1 MIIVPKIFEFELTPD
16 QILTLESKVT
26 DQDIQR
32 SLQLAER
39 TVRVLPSTDS
49 PHEYILQEEEA

>member
-1 MIIVPKIFEFELTPD
+1 MPKIFEFELTPD
-16 QILTLESKVT
+16 QILKLESKVT